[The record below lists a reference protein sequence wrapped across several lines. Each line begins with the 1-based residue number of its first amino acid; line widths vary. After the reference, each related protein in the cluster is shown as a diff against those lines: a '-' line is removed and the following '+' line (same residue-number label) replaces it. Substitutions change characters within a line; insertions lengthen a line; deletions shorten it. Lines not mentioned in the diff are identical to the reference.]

1 MSVSESEELRK
12 RVPQDFVFGR
22 LLGEGSYSTV
32 LYCTEKNTPN
42 EYAVKYVT
50 IEKDVLHL
58 LKHPFIIKL
67 FYTFQDTMSLYFVL
81 EYCKNG
87 DLLQILNK
95 YGRFSMDNI
104 TGYMQEII
112 SAVEYMHS
120 KNVVHRDLKPEN
132 ILLASDFHIKITD
145 FGTAKILETAELRRK
160 GSFVGT
166 AEYCSPELLNNKEC
180 SFSSDIWSLGCILYQ
195 LSVGVPPFKG
205 SNEYQTFQK
214 IINSEYEI
222 PQELD
227 DRIKSLVKSIL
238 VAEAERI
245 DIQAMKNNA
254 IFSGLDWE
262 PSRMQSRAIVFEYIE
277 PLRKPKIFIDQF
289 EPDFQAEIDSMDE
302 QFQDL
307 KYIQEIDSDSDQD
320 VNFNPEKKYNYQV
333 IHSSVV
339 KQKTMFFSRVRG
351 LILAKDLLVL
361 VDLQTNE
368 CTEMKLD
375 SLEITG
381 EDNGFSCLYNGK
393 KISFEVDI
401 VNIVR
406 PA

>member
-1 MSVSESEELRK
+1 M
-12 RVPQDFVFGR
+12 
-22 LLGEGSYSTV
+22 
-32 LYCTEKNTPN
+32 
-42 EYAVKYVT
+42 
-50 IEKDVLHL
+50 
-58 LKHPFIIKL
+58 
-67 FYTFQDTMSLYFVL
+67 
-81 EYCKNG
+81 
-87 DLLQILNK
+87 
-95 YGRFSMDNI
+95 
-104 TGYMQEII
+104 
-112 SAVEYMHS
+112 
-120 KNVVHRDLKPEN
+120 
-132 ILLASDFHIKITD
+132 
-145 FGTAKILETAELRRK
+145 
-160 GSFVGT
+160 
-166 AEYCSPELLNNKEC
+166 
-180 SFSSDIWSLGCILYQ
+180 YQ

-245 DIQAMKNNA
+245 DIQAIKNNA

-307 KYIQEIDSDSDQD
+307 KYIQEVDSDSDQD

-339 KQKTMFFSRVRG
+339 KQVISSSTRKPCFFPESG
-351 LILAKDLLVL
+351 D
-361 VDLQTNE
+361 
-368 CTEMKLD
+368 
-375 SLEITG
+375 
-381 EDNGFSCLYNGK
+381 
-393 KISFEVDI
+393 
-401 VNIVR
+401 
-406 PA
+406 